1 MRNFRLLRS
10 LCIALPAALA
20 PAVMGSAASA
30 QDTPVTLRFSH
41 WSPPQHPMSQIAVPD
56 WVNAIE
62 NASNGSIK
70 IQVFP
75 AQQLGK
81 AIDHYDIGRDGVA
94 DISWANAGLQPGRF
108 PVAC

>member
-10 LCIALPAALA
+10 LCIALPAAFA
-20 PAVMGSAASA
+20 PAVMGGAARA

-62 NASNGSIK
+62 KASNGSIK

-81 AIDHYDIGRDGVA
+81 AVDHYDIARDGVA
-94 DISWANAGLQPGRF
+94 DISWANAGLQ
-108 PVAC
+108 

>member
-1 MRNFRLLRS
+1 MRNFRLLKMI
-10 LCIALPAALA
+10 CIVLPAALA
-20 PAVMGSAASA
+20 PAVMGGAASA

-62 NASNGSIK
+62 KASGGSIK

-75 AQQLGK
+75 SQQLGK
-81 AIDHYDIGRDGVA
+81 AIDHYDMARDGVA
-94 DISWANAGLQPGRF
+94 DITWVNAG
-108 PVAC
+108 